1 MKSEYGFNVAYA
13 ACQLAARSD
22 ESGRVNMSER
32 IASAAMGIAEAEE
45 CGVDWWQ
52 INYDDV
58 VDKVSRM
65 ISDNTGEITDKL
77 LDTIR
82 RNAFEIVKDEVH
94 QTSANQ
100 PAGGVL

>member
-22 ESGRVNMSER
+22 ESGTANMSER
-32 IASAAMGIAEAEE
+32 IASAARGIAEAEE
-45 CGVDWWQ
+45 CGVDWGQ
-52 INYDDV
+52 IIYDDV
-58 VDKVSRM
+58 LDKVSRM
-65 ISDNTGEITDKL
+65 ISDNPSVITEEL
-77 LDTIR
+77 LDTLR
-82 RNAFEIVKDEVH
+82 RNAFEIVKDEFY